1 MEVRRFTL
9 PYMPGPKDNVPF
21 PPSQPSI
28 TVHAQKENQRPVGFA
43 PWPEQKTPAKRTPRT
58 IKT

>member
-28 TVHAQKENQRPVGFA
+28 TVHAQKEK
-43 PWPEQKTPAKRTPRT
+43 KTPAKRTPRT
-58 IKT
+58 LKT